1 VAERD
6 AMIDSTRPGHY
17 GAPGVGV
24 TVAEATIA
32 AAWNV
37 QGDASR
43 ASFVDEVRSVFGIAL
58 PIAPNTL
65 TTADS
70 LTALWLGPRSWLLI
84 AGASPL
90 VGFTA
95 KRDALNAGGALFDV
109 SASRVAWTVSGP
121 RATDVLAKGCP
132 LDFHPRVYSA
142 GTCAQSLLGH
152 TNALFIKHDDAP
164 TFTVMV
170 ARSFAHDAWQALT
183 TSAAQYGIEVRA
195 PTPYR

>member
-1 VAERD
+1 MAERD

-121 RATDVLAKGCP
+121 RATDEIEQFKSDQAVSRTNDSRGR
-132 LDFHPRVYSA
+132 PRHQARRRAQLRSNRAMASVASSIFSVA
-142 GTCAQSLLGH
+142 CAPPCAAASL
-152 TNALFIKHDDAP
+152 T
-164 TFTVMV
+164 
-170 ARSFAHDAWQALT
+170 Q
-183 TSAAQYGIEVRA
+183 
-195 PTPYR
+195 